1 MKPTPSSVLTL
12 LTLLLSAGQVAAA
25 QSAAPTAPVTS
36 AVPAE
41 LRSQVQLTFTVPTG
55 AQTLMVVQA
64 LPAGAAYLPGSSRWN
79 GEALPEPVLTAQG
92 LAWMVPVSGLD
103 RGTLT
108 FAVTHA
114 GSPAPLTAPAVAAG
128 YPGGLLLAVSG
139 APDLTAL
146 RALSAPR
153 PAVNT
158 GSIRQPLDGSDV
170 HVRDAVNVTVTD
182 TGEAALPLLVNG
194 VPVPEAL
201 VGERATLEGGRT
213 LRTYIGVPLRPGANV
228 LQHGPDQVTV
238 YRVGPTTALELT
250 PLTLAADG
258 MTPLRVQVRAVD
270 AFGRATN
277 LTAVTVSPSAAPLIP
292 DALPGQPGHQL
303 RLEGGVGV
311 LEFAPVQAPGTL
323 TVTVTAADLTRE
335 ATFAVTTARP
345 TVGVALLS
353 ATLGLDGDLTADDL
367 TWQGRASLDTVLGGG
382 QLQLAADKDGL
393 PTDADTLKRFN
404 TAGDASTPSA
414 PLQGADPVAFA
425 YRHPDFEVQYRR
437 APLPIDVLPIGEQLT
452 ALSASSKTNP
462 QVAGF
467 VALVPTDRVTG
478 ERLTPDGTRL
488 LRLARTQVSPGSETL
503 TLVTVDRVTGQERA
517 RTLLVRNVD
526 YQLDHV
532 AGIVTLTRP
541 LARYD
546 LELGEQYV
554 EASYRLNQPLGERDL
569 AFGVQATYQAG
580 GATLGAAAVHLDGH
594 TTFGVRAAYQ
604 DGATYADA
612 LLATSGG
619 LLAQAAIATSTGSIS
634 ADLHVRYQD
643 GDYAGL
649 GKGTAGLNASGS
661 VNTALTDRLDGQL
674 SAAYRR
680 DATTEQGQVDAG
692 VLYRAEPFRVGAGLR
707 YSFGDQTGLS
717 AVGRAGYADG
727 PLSVDLTHAQPLTG
741 TVAPETTFAA
751 RYRVTAATTLGVTSR
766 ATWGVGSAT
775 ILSLDSRVNGVDVAA
790 SYELPTADG
799 GGNLARFGVST
810 TLPLTDTTS
819 LGLYASATTNAS
831 TGAQEAAAGTNLR
844 YKTDRLAATLG
855 TDLVY
860 NAAGFGVVVR
870 GGVTG
875 SVSDDLTLSA
885 DGLMEYGA
893 GKNGQRAAL
902 GYAYRSASF
911 DSLGTVRYAGGTLAG
926 GQPELSSSLAATY
939 HQPSFAVRAGV
950 DTRTLLNDPDSFT
963 VQAGISGTYYLT
975 GRFGVGLWAHA
986 LTQPAS
992 LATLTGLG
1000 LEGSYNVLPGTWLTA
1015 GYNLTGFDGISKTLY
1030 TRPGLYLR
1038 LDLTLDDT
1046 LGARK

>member
-1 MKPTPSSVLTL
+1 MKPIPPSVLTL
-12 LTLLLSAGQVAAA
+12 LTLLLSAGQVTAA
-25 QSAAPTAPVTS
+25 QSAAPVASVAPTS
-36 AVPAE
+36 
-41 LRSQVQLTFTVPTG
+41 LRSEVQLTFTVPTG
-55 AQTLMVVQA
+55 AQTLTVVQA
-64 LPAGAAYLPGSSRWN
+64 LPAGATSLPGSSRWN
-79 GEALPEPVLTAQG
+79 GQALPEPVLTPQG
-92 LAWMVPVSGLD
+92 LAWTVPVSGLD
-103 RGTLT
+103 RGTLSFTVT
-108 FAVTHA
+108 FA

-139 APDLTAL
+139 TPDLTAL
-146 RALSAPR
+146 RVLSAPR

-182 TGEAALPLLVNG
+182 ASEGALPLLING

-213 LRTYIGVPLRPGANV
+213 LRTYIGVPLRPGANI

-238 YRVGPTTALELT
+238 YRVGPTAALDLT
-250 PLTLAADG
+250 PLTLGADG
-258 MTPLRVQVRAVD
+258 VTPLRVQVRAVD
-270 AFGRATN
+270 AFGRPTN
-277 LTAVTVSPSAAPLIP
+277 LSAVTVSTDAVLLTP

-303 RLEGGVGV
+303 RLEGGAGL
-311 LEFAPVQAPGTL
+311 LEFAPVQGSGELAL
-323 TVTVTAADLTRE
+323 TVTHADLTRR
-335 ATFAVTTARP
+335 ASFPVTASRN

-367 TWQGRASLDTVLGGG
+367 TWQGRASLDTALGSG
-382 QLQLAADKDGL
+382 QLTVAADKDGL
-393 PTDADTLKRFN
+393 PTDRDTLTRFN
-404 TAGDASTPSA
+404 AAGDASTPST

-425 YRHPDFEVQYRR
+425 YRHPAFEVQYRQ
-437 APLPIDVLPIGEQLT
+437 APLPITVLPVGEQLT
-452 ALSASSKTNP
+452 ALSAVSRSTP

-503 TLVTVDRVTGQERA
+503 TLVTVDRVTGQERT
-517 RTLLVRNVD
+517 RTPLVRNVD
-526 YQLDHV
+526 YQLDH
-532 AGIVTLTRP
+532 ATGIVTLTRP

-554 EASYRLNQPLGERDL
+554 EASYRLNGPLGERDL

-580 GATLGAAAVHLDGH
+580 SATLGAAAVHLDGH

-604 DGATYADA
+604 DEATHADA
-612 LLATSGG
+612 LMATSGG
-619 LLAQAAIATSTGSIS
+619 LLAQASIGTITGSTS
-634 ADLHVRYQD
+634 AALQVRYQD
-643 GDYAGL
+643 ADYAGL

-661 VNTALTDRLDGQL
+661 VTTALTDRLDGQL
-674 SAAYRR
+674 SAAYRQE
-680 DATTEQGQVDAG
+680 AGTEQGQVDAG
-692 VLYRAEPFRVGAGLR
+692 VRYRAEPFRVGAGLR

-717 AVGRAGYADG
+717 AVGRAGYMEG
-727 PLSVDLTHAQPLTG
+727 PLSVDLMHAQPLTG
-741 TVAPETTFAA
+741 TVAPETTLGVK
-751 RYRVTAATTLGVTSR
+751 YRLTAATTLGVTSR

-810 TLPLTDTTS
+810 TLPLSDTTS
-819 LGLYASATTNAS
+819 LGLYASATTNAA
-831 TGAQEAAAGTNLR
+831 TGAQDAAAGTNLR
-844 YKTDRLAATLG
+844 YKSERLTATLG

-870 GGVTG
+870 SGVTG
-875 SVSDDLTLSA
+875 SVTNNLTLTA
-885 DGLMEYGA
+885 DGLIEYGA
-893 GKNGQRAAL
+893 GKNGQRAAV
-902 GYAYRSASF
+902 GYAYRSGPF
-911 DSLGTVRYAGGTLAG
+911 NSLGAVRYVQGTLAG
-926 GQPELSSSLAATY
+926 GQPELSSNLSAEY
-939 HQPSFAVRAGV
+939 HQPTFAVRAGV

-963 VQAGISGTYYLT
+963 VQAGVSGTYYLT
-975 GRFGVGLWAHA
+975 DRFGLGLWAHA

-992 LATLTGLG
+992 QTTLTGFG

-1015 GYNLTGFDGISKTLY
+1015 GYNLSGFDGISKTLY

-1046 LGARK
+1046 LGDRK